1 VAILADCAVPRLPDD
16 SSALAERAGNVFATP
31 EWLGLWWKHF
41 GAGRELLLTVEDG
54 AVLPFYV
61 WRERPLRVV
70 RVLGHGPGDELGP
83 FGPGAREAVRRW
95 VETERFDVL
104 VCQQLPGRGSW
115 GAALPGGKV
124 VAETGSPVLD
134 FDGKTWDELLT
145 AKSRNLREQVRRR
158 ERSLQRA
165 HELTYRL
172 ISGVDGHHEALD
184 ELFRLHRL
192 RWGAGTTFGQTEA
205 FQRAFA
211 AVAADRGWLRL
222 WLLQLNGSTV
232 AAWLGFRFA
241 GSECYYQAG
250 RDPAFESSSIGFVL
264 LSHTI
269 REAVAGGAH
278 EYRFLRGDEPFK
290 YRFASGDEGLETIVV
305 ARGAAGRAAL
315 STARAMR
322 SARNALR
329 R

>member
-1 VAILADCAVPRLPDD
+1 VATLADSALPALRDD
-16 SSALAERAGNVFATP
+16 WSALAERAGNLFATP
-31 EWLGLWWKHF
+31 EWLELWWKHF
-41 GAGRELLLTVEDG
+41 GAERELLLTVDDD
-54 AVLPFYV
+54 AVLPFYL

-83 FGPGAREAVRRW
+83 FGPGAREALRRW

-115 GAALPGGKV
+115 GEALPGGKL
-124 VAETGSPVLD
+124 VADTGSPVLD
-134 FDGKTWDELLT
+134 FDGKTWDELLA

-158 ERSLQRA
+158 ERNLERA

-172 ISGVDGHHEALD
+172 VADADGLDHALD
-184 ELFRLHRL
+184 DLFRLHRL
-192 RWGAGTTFGQTEA
+192 RWGTGTTFGQTEA
-205 FQRAFA
+205 FQREFA
-211 AVAADRGWLRL
+211 ATAAARGWLRL
-222 WLLQLNGSTV
+222 WLLQLEGSTV
-232 AAWLGFRFA
+232 AAWLGFRYA

-250 RDPAFESSSIGFVL
+250 RDPAYESSSIGFVL

-269 REAVAGGAH
+269 REAVADGAG

-315 STARAMR
+315 STALAVRA
-322 SARNALR
+322 ARNAFR